1 MKVFKVTV
9 EVWVK
14 GRGKQDALDKLIGDM
29 DYLADLEDDYL
40 NVVAFEHPTEAKFD
54 KEATQRLKEAT
65 QRLKEATQ
73 RLKGE
78 QA

>member
-54 KEATQRLKEAT
+54 KEATQRLK
-65 QRLKEATQ
+65 
-73 RLKGE
+73 GE
-78 QA
+78 QV